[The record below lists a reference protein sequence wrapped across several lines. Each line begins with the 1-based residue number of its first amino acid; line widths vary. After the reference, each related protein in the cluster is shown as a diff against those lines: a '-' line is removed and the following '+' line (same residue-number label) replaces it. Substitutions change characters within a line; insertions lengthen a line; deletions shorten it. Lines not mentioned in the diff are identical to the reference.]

1 MSRASGSPP
10 PGSPRSGPPA
20 PGPAPASDSVSDS
33 APASGPAPA
42 SHWQQFLN
50 RRSLICLFIGFSSG
64 LPLFVLINLLQAW
77 LAKSGLNVKS
87 LGLVALVQL
96 PYVFKFVWSPFM
108 DRFQFGQLGRRRGW
122 MLLSQFGLFLAMG
135 GIGSLNPLQDLLP
148 IMGAAVLI
156 AFLSASQDIVID
168 AYRREL
174 LSDVEQGWGNAI
186 HVNAYKA
193 AALVPGALSL
203 ILADLLPWHLVFWLT
218 SAFILPGL
226 VCTLLVKE
234 PQVYGTPPKDLQQAV
249 VLPFQEFIGRDGWR
263 NALLVL
269 SFIFLYKLGDSMATA
284 LATKFYLDLGFSMT
298 QIGLIAKTTGFWASI
313 AGGLIGG
320 VWMVQ
325 LGINRALWLFGAVQA
340 VAVLGF
346 AGLALSGANPL
357 LLAGVI
363 GFEAFGVGLGTT
375 AFIAYIASRTDRR
388 YSATQFALF
397 TSLSAVP
404 RTMINASV
412 GYIVAETG
420 WFMFFILCF
429 VLTLPGMLLL
439 PKVAPWGKRA

>member
-1 MSRASGSPP
+1 MNQSAPP
-10 PGSPRSGPPA
+10 P
-20 PGPAPASDSVSDS
+20 DTQS
-33 APASGPAPA
+33 APAALG
-42 SHWQQFLN
+42 WQQYLN

-64 LPLFVLINLLQAW
+64 LPLFVLLNLLQAW
-77 LAKSGLNVKS
+77 LAKSGLNVKA

-135 GIGSLNPLQDLLP
+135 SIGILNPQTDLLP
-148 IMGAAVLI
+148 IMAVSVLI

-174 LSDVEQGWGNAI
+174 LSDTEQGLGNAI
-186 HVNAYKA
+186 HVNAYKV
-193 AALVPGALSL
+193 AALVPGSLSL

-226 VCTLLVKE
+226 VCTLLIKE
-234 PQVYGTPPKDLQQAV
+234 PEVYGEPPKNLQQAV
-249 VLPFQEFIGRDGWR
+249 VLPFQEFIGRAGWQQ
-263 NALLVL
+263 ALLIL

-284 LATKFYLDLGFSMT
+284 LATKFYIDLGFSMT
-298 QIGLIAKTTGFWASI
+298 QIGLIAKTTGLWASI

-320 VWMVQ
+320 VWMVR
-325 LGINRALWLFGAVQA
+325 LGINRGLWLFGAVQA
-340 VAVLGF
+340 VAILGF
-346 AGLALSGANPL
+346 AWLALVGASPL
-357 LLAGVI
+357 LLGLVI

-375 AFIAYIASRTDRR
+375 AFIAFIASRTDRR

-397 TSLSAVP
+397 TSLAAVP
-404 RTMINASV
+404 RTLINASV

-420 WFMFFILCF
+420 WFMFFLICF
-429 VLTLPGMLLL
+429 VLALPGMLLL
-439 PKVAPWGKRA
+439 PKIAPWNEAASKP

>member
-1 MSRASGSPP
+1 MNSSPTP
-10 PGSPRSGPPA
+10 PSTPTPTTT
-20 PGPAPASDSVSDS
+20 PGR
-33 APASGPAPA
+33 
-42 SHWQQFLN
+42 WQQYLN

-64 LPLFVLINLLQAW
+64 LPLFLLLNLLQAW
-77 LAKSGLNVKS
+77 LAKSGLNVKA

-96 PYVFKFVWSPFM
+96 PYVFKFLWSPFM

-135 GIGSLNPLQDLLP
+135 AIGMLNPQTDLLP

-174 LSDVEQGWGNAI
+174 LSDVEQGLGNAI
-186 HVNAYKA
+186 HVNAYKVA
-193 AALVPGALSL
+193 SLVPGSLSL
-203 ILADLLPWHLVFWLT
+203 ILADVLPWGPVFWIT

-226 VCTLLVKE
+226 VCTLLIKE
-234 PQVYGTPPKDLQQAV
+234 PEVYGIPPKNLQQAV
-249 VLPFQEFIGRDGWR
+249 VLPFQEFIQRDGWR
-263 NALLVL
+263 HALLIL

-320 VWMVQ
+320 IWMVQ
-325 LGINRALWLFGAVQA
+325 LGINRGLWLFGGIQA
-340 VAVLGF
+340 VAILGF
-346 AGLALSGANPL
+346 AWLAIAGANPL
-357 LLAGVI
+357 LLGLVI

-404 RTMINASV
+404 RTLVNASV

-420 WFMFFILCF
+420 WFVFFLICF
-429 VLTLPGMLLL
+429 VLALPGMMLL
-439 PKVAPWGKRA
+439 PKIAPWNEAPAKQ